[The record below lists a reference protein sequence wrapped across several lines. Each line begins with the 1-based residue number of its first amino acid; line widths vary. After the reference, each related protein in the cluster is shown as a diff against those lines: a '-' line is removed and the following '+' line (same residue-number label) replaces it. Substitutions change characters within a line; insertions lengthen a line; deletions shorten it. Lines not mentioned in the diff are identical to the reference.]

1 MLEKLFDLSGRVA
14 LITGGSK
21 GLGKA
26 IARGYAAAGAS
37 IAISARNEAELA
49 AAKAEIED
57 GLDIRCEYYVADMT
71 DRSVVQ
77 QLGNQVLEQFGQV
90 DILVNNAGSNDP
102 QPLLEIS
109 DESWDRIIELNLN
122 SCMALA
128 RQLAPGMVER
138 NWGRI
143 IHMSSIM
150 GLTSNPGRGAYSATK
165 SALIGMTR
173 AHALELGPHDV
184 TVNCIAPGPIMT
196 DLPMNLLT
204 DEQKQCFADRTALQR
219 WGDPID
225 LVGPALMLAAE
236 AGRNV
241 TGAVIVVDG
250 GVICRTFD

>member
-1 MLEKLFDLSGRVA
+1 M
-14 LITGGSK
+14 
-21 GLGKA
+21 GKA
-26 IARGYAAAGAS
+26 IARGYAEAGAS

-71 DRSVVQ
+71 DRSAVQ

-150 GLTSNPGRGAYSATK
+150 SDSVTCSITGTDTAPA
-165 SALIGMTR
+165 AL
-173 AHALELGPHDV
+173 ASL
-184 TVNCIAPGPIMT
+184 
-196 DLPMNLLT
+196 
-204 DEQKQCFADRTALQR
+204 F
-219 WGDPID
+219 
-225 LVGPALMLAAE
+225 
-236 AGRNV
+236 
-241 TGAVIVVDG
+241 
-250 GVICRTFD
+250 